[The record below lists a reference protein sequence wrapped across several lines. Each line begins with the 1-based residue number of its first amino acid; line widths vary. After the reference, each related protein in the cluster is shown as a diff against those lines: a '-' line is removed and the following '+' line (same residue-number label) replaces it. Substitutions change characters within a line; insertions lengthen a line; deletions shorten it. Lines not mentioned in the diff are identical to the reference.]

1 MLQQEKKTRDGE
13 AASVLQQILLF
24 FKSLY
29 ENLFELIQLNLL
41 LILGCLPLITI
52 PAACA
57 AACRVSLCILEQEE
71 YRLGK
76 EFWREFRRSFWRS
89 LQTGGLL
96 LLCGAP
102 CGAGIVFSYQTLA
115 QTAHY
120 GCFLLSCAGLALVC
134 GMLIYLFPLMAAVEL
149 PAPALLKNAFLLY
162 FLCLPRTLFALFL
175 IFASTLAAVCLL
187 PYTFPL
193 LLLLFFSVGSLL
205 VTAVALPGIS
215 LCKQPKQRSM

>member
-1 MLQQEKKTRDGE
+1 MLQQEKKPQNGD
-13 AASVLQQILLF
+13 AASVLQQMLLF

-29 ENLFELIQLNLL
+29 ENLLELIQLNFL

-52 PAACA
+52 PAACT
-57 AACRVSLCILEQEE
+57 AACRVSLRILEQEG
-71 YRLGK
+71 YRLGR
-76 EFWREFRRSFWRS
+76 EFWREFCRSFWKS
-89 LQTGGLL
+89 LQTGGPL
-96 LLCGAP
+96 LLCGAL
-102 CGAGIVFSYQTLA
+102 CGAGVVFGYRMLA

-120 GCFLLSCAGLALVC
+120 GCFLLSCAGLALAG

-175 IFASTLAAVCLL
+175 ILALTLAAVCLF

-193 LLLLFFSVGSLL
+193 LLLLLFSVESLL

-215 LCKQPKQRSM
+215 LCKQPKQRPM